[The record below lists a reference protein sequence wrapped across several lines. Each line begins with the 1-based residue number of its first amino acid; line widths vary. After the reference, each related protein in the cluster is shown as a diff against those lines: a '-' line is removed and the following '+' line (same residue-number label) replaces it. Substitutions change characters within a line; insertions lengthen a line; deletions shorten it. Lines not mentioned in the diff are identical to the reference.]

1 MRAEQWVRATAVY
14 SSKSRLIYCS
24 DSIDKSAVFDWT
36 FRSLF
41 SAHGKLSQEIIF
53 QIYHHRSSIL
63 YAFQGG
69 GMCARLVSWPSVVT
83 LTYMQQLGANHICAL
98 TLAVFTAGVF
108 QREHLS
114 WAIHPILS
122 DENRR
127 LFCACGSLVCV
138 KVHH

>member
-1 MRAEQWVRATAVY
+1 MAEETHEGRTI
-14 SSKSRLIYCS
+14 IYCS

-69 GMCARLVSWPSVVT
+69 GMCAQLVSWPSVVT